1 MFKNKKALIEKKNDL
16 ITRAEKLVNT
26 AEDEKR
32 ELTEDEA
39 AELAEIRDDVK
50 KIKTILET
58 MNDLDDGREPMPPK
72 GGNPE
77 PSPDNKPSEEQRE
90 LNERKAFEAYIRGVV
105 LNERATNLTE
115 GDNGA
120 VIPKS
125 IAKKII
131 ETVYD
136 ICPVLEKSDRYNVK
150 GDLSIPYYDETT
162 TSITTAWATEFTA
175 LTSTSGTFK
184 SINLKDYLAGAL
196 TKVSRS
202 LINNSDF
209 DIVSFVVRKMAES
222 IARFVEN
229 VILNG
234 GGSGNSNVKGLTTAP
249 VGVTAAAQTAI
260 TADEVIKLKDS
271 IKDVF
276 QSNAFFVMNSKT
288 RTALRLLK
296 DNNGRY
302 MLQDDINSAFGST
315 LLGKDV
321 YVSDNMPEMA
331 GGKTAIYYGDFSC
344 LATKFTEDMNIQI
357 LRELFAA
364 EHAVGVVGWIDFD
377 TAVENVQGITALKMA
392 E

>member
-16 ITRAEKLVNT
+16 ITRAEELVNA

-72 GGNPE
+72 GDKPE
-77 PSPDNKPSEEQRE
+77 PEPGKEPSAEQRALDE
-90 LNERKAFEAYIRGVV
+90 EKAFADYIRGIVI
-105 LNERATNLTE
+105 NGRATNLTE

-120 VIPKS
+120 VIPKT
-125 IAKKII
+125 IAKKIV

-150 GDLSIPYYDETT
+150 GTLSIPYYDES
-162 TSITTAWATEFTA
+162 TSQITTAWATEFTA
-175 LTSTSGTFK
+175 LTSTSGKFQ
-184 SINLKDYLAGAL
+184 SIDLKDYLAGAL

-222 IARFVEN
+222 IARFVEG

-234 GGSGNSNVKGLTTAP
+234 GGSGNSNVKGLTTAK

-260 TADEVIKLKDS
+260 TSDEVIKLKDS

-276 QSNAFFVMNSKT
+276 QTNAFFVMNSKT

-296 DNNGRY
+296 DNDGRY

-331 GGKTAIYYGDFSC
+331 SGKTAIYYGDFSC

-377 TAVENVQGITALKMA
+377 TAIENAQGIAALKMA

>member
-16 ITRAEKLVNT
+16 ITRAEKIVNA

-72 GGNPE
+72 GNKPE
-77 PSPDNKPSEEQRE
+77 PNPDDEPDANKRALDEE
-90 LNERKAFEAYIRGVV
+90 KAFADYIRGIVI
-105 LNERATNLTE
+105 NGRATNLTE

-120 VIPKS
+120 VIPKT
-125 IAKKII
+125 IAKKIV

-150 GDLSIPYYDETT
+150 GTLSIPYYDES
-162 TSITTAWATEFTA
+162 TSQITTAWATEFTA
-175 LTSTSGTFK
+175 LTSTSGKFQ
-184 SINLKDYLAGAL
+184 SIDLKDYLAGAL

-276 QSNAFFVMNSKT
+276 QTNAFFVMNSKT

-296 DNNGRY
+296 DNDGRY
-302 MLQDDINSAFGST
+302 MLQDDINSEFGST

-331 GGKTAIYYGDFSC
+331 SGKTAIYYGDFSC

-377 TAVENVQGITALKMA
+377 TAVENAQGIAALKMA